1 MESATPK
8 KRVLAIDDARFV
20 GQCHRR
26 MTKPYPNAL
35 PALDDD
41 AGTSAGDSEI
51 VSRIRAGDIGAFE
64 GVFRT
69 YWEQLYRF
77 ANRYL
82 SSPDEAEEA
91 VQVVFARIW
100 RSREDLSVRGPLA
113 AYLYMATRNA
123 CRDRVKHA
131 ALTASR
137 HARFAHTR
145 PRTVER
151 DDADAALRAS
161 EIAASIERSLAE
173 LPEKR
178 RAICELRFRHDL
190 SYAEIA
196 ARLGVS
202 TKTVET
208 QLARGVKRLR
218 DRLRQ
223 ILD

>member
-1 MESATPK
+1 MTKPIPNAAQ
-8 KRVLAIDDARFV
+8 AIDD
-20 GQCHRR
+20 
-26 MTKPYPNAL
+26 
-35 PALDDD
+35 
-41 AGTSAGDSEI
+41 DSRGSPSDVEI
-51 VSRIRAGDIGAFE
+51 VSRIRAGDIAAFE
-64 GVFRT
+64 SVFRA

-82 SSPDEAEEA
+82 SSPDESEEA
-91 VQVVFARIW
+91 VQIVFARIW
-100 RSREDLSVRGPLA
+100 RSRDDLSVRGPLA
-113 AYLYMATRNA
+113 AYLFLATRNA
-123 CRDRVKHA
+123 CRDRVKYA
-131 ALTASR
+131 AATASR
-137 HARFAHTR
+137 HARFANAR
-145 PRTVER
+145 PRSVER

-178 RAICELRFRHDL
+178 RTICELRFRHDL

-196 ARLGVS
+196 AQLGVS

-223 ILD
+223 LLD

>member
-1 MESATPK
+1 MKTIPSTAP
-8 KRVLAIDDARFV
+8 AIDDDARGSLEEAELV
-20 GQCHRR
+20 
-26 MTKPYPNAL
+26 A
-35 PALDDD
+35 
-41 AGTSAGDSEI
+41 
-51 VSRIRAGDIGAFE
+51 RIRGGDVAAFE
-64 GVFRT
+64 AVFRAH
-69 YWEQLYRF
+69 WDQLYRF
-77 ANRYL
+77 ASRYL

-100 RSREDLSVRGPLA
+100 RSREDLNVRGTLA
-113 AYLYMATRNA
+113 AYLYLATRNA
-123 CRDRVKHA
+123 CRDRVKYA
-131 ALTASR
+131 AATASR
-137 HARFAHTR
+137 HALFANAR

-178 RAICELRFRHDL
+178 RVICELRFRHDL

-202 TKTVET
+202 PKTVET

-223 ILD
+223 LLD

>member
-1 MESATPK
+1 M
-8 KRVLAIDDARFV
+8 KRI
-20 GQCHRR
+20 
-26 MTKPYPNAL
+26 PNAA
-35 PALDDD
+35 PALDDASRGGPSPSD
-41 AGTSAGDSEI
+41 LEI
-51 VSRIRAGDIGAFE
+51 VARIRGGDIAAFE
-64 GVFRT
+64 TVFRV

-77 ANRYL
+77 ADRYL

-100 RSREDLSVRGPLA
+100 RSREDLSVRGPLS
-113 AYLYMATRNA
+113 AYLYLATRNA
-123 CRDRVKHA
+123 CRDRVKYA
-131 ALTASR
+131 AATASR
-137 HARFAHTR
+137 HAQFAAER

-161 EIAASIERSLAE
+161 EIAATIERSLAE

-196 ARLGVS
+196 AQLGVS

-223 ILD
+223 LLD